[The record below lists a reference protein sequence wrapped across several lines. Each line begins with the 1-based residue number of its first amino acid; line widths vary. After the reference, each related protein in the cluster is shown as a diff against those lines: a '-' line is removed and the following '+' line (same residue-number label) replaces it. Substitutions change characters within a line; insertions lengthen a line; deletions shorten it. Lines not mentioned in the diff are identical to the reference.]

1 MYILECSDGTYYVG
15 STWNIERRLSQH
27 NAGEGAQYTRT
38 RCPVNLL
45 YVEEYFLIKDAF
57 VREKQVQ
64 GWSRRKR
71 RALIE
76 GRTSELPN
84 LSHTA
89 HSRPRSDEGGSDLS
103 TTGHSPP

>member
-1 MYILECSDGTYYVG
+1 MPCMYILECSDGSYYVG

-27 NAGEGAQYTRT
+27 NAGEGAEYTRT
-38 RCPVNLL
+38 RCPVELRYL
-45 YVEEYFLIKDAF
+45 EEHYMIKDAF
-57 VREKQVQ
+57 ARQKQVQ

-76 GRTSELPN
+76 GRAEKLPT

-89 HSRPRSDEGGSDLS
+89 RLGSSGVETVD
-103 TTGHSPP
+103 